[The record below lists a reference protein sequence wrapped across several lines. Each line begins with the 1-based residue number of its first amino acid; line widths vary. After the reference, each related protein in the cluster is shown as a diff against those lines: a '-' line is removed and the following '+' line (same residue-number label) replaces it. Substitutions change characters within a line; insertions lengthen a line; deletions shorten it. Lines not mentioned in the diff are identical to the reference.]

1 MRVLIAEDDPIIAL
15 ALERRLAGAGHDVVA
30 RVGDGAAAVAA
41 VEDHQVDAVIMD
53 VVMPGM
59 DGLEAARR
67 ITAARPVPIVAITA
81 HDDPDL
87 LERAI
92 AAGVAAYLVKPVDA
106 RQVESALALAV
117 TRTAEFSALRAQVVE
132 LRDALEARKVIERA
146 KGVLMDRAGLTE
158 QQAFARI
165 QRRAR
170 DTNTTMLAV
179 ARQIVEADALF
190 GNAG

>member
-1 MRVLIAEDDPIIAL
+1 VRVLIAEDDPVIAL
-15 ALERRLAGAGHDVVA
+15 ALERRLAGAGHEVVA

-41 VEDHQVDAVIMD
+41 LERHTPDAVIMD

-81 HDDPDL
+81 HDDPGL

-92 AAGVAAYLVKPVDA
+92 ASGVAAYLVKPVDA
-106 RQVESALALAV
+106 RQVETALALAV
-117 TRTAEFSALRAQVVE
+117 TRTAEFQELREQVAE

-146 KGVLMDRAGLTE
+146 KGVLMDRVGLTE

-165 QRRAR
+165 QKRAR
-170 DTNTTMLAV
+170 DTNTSMLAV
-179 ARQIVEADALF
+179 ARQVIEAAQLLGD
-190 GNAG
+190 G

>member
-1 MRVLIAEDDPIIAL
+1 
-15 ALERRLAGAGHDVVA
+15 VA

-41 VEDHQVDAVIMD
+41 VEARPVDAVIMD

-59 DGLEAARR
+59 DGLEAAAR
-67 ITAARPVPIVAITA
+67 ITAAGPVPIVAITA
-81 HDDPDL
+81 HDDPTL

-117 TRTAEFSALRAQVVE
+117 TRTAEFSALRAQVDQ

-146 KGVLMDRAGLTE
+146 KGVLMDRVGLTE

-170 DTNTTMLAV
+170 ETHATMLAV
-179 ARQIVEADALF
+179 ARQIIDA
-190 GNAG
+190 AGLLGDGP